1 MGNEAS
7 KDGSGF
13 QSPKDYKSSS
23 NKRSRVVNEVVVE
36 GGPAL
41 VEMTSSIPKSK
52 SKEAPEK
59 PKTQKQLN
67 EEINNFKCLNS
78 SCCKDKGGCFLR
90 NFCSSDQSSILMDNA
105 INVLQLFREKTRVL
119 TKEEEGELALSLF
132 KAKCTNLAAVISPTI
147 VDSTLLFGEEGSNT
161 HRTNEYTCLI

>member
-23 NKRSRVVNEVVVE
+23 NKRSRVVNEVVE

-52 SKEAPEK
+52 SKRS
-59 PKTQKQLN
+59 QKRR
-67 EEINNFKCLNS
+67 S
-78 SCCKDKGGCFLR
+78 S
-90 NFCSSDQSSILMDNA
+90 
-105 INVLQLFREKTRVL
+105 
-119 TKEEEGELALSLF
+119 
-132 KAKCTNLAAVISPTI
+132 
-147 VDSTLLFGEEGSNT
+147 
-161 HRTNEYTCLI
+161 